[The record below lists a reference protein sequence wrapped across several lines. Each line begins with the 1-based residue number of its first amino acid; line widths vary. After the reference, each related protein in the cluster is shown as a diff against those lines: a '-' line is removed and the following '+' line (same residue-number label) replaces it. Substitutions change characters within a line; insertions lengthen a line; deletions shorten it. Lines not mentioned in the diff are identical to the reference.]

1 MADGR
6 HHHHSRRAPTTDAF
20 DAAELTRSFE
30 HLLRNKRFD
39 RLHGLSRSRARTQ
52 SPSPAPLRSQPPH
65 PSQAPPPPPSSTTQ
79 SQPPSPSPSLRGLP
93 IVPHP
98 PQDSNAVRFRNLLHV
113 LSVTPTKYENPG
125 LLDDALSVIPLDRL
139 YSEADEE
146 SQIFQAQARSL
157 KKRAE
162 WGYQDCVIRAL
173 LRWFKRSFFQ
183 WVNNPPCSR
192 CCMPTIAQDR
202 APPTPDEAAR
212 GATRVELYRCAQ
224 PSCGAYERFPRYSDV
239 WQLLQTRR
247 GRVGEWANCFSM
259 FCRALGGRVRWVW
272 NSEDY
277 VWTEVYSEHQKRWVH
292 VDACEEAWD
301 QPRLYA
307 EGWGRK
313 MSYCIAFSIEGAT
326 DVTRRYV
333 RNPSKHGAPRSR
345 VPEEVLVWVIQ
356 EIRKMRRDNLGKDD
370 HKRLLK
376 EDDREEREMRMY
388 TVCSLAAELNNLMLN
403 PPSTRSDEQKRPPT
417 ADSPAAW
424 ANNVQRSGHSGPDG
438 SQGNR

>member
-1 MADGR
+1 
-6 HHHHSRRAPTTDAF
+6 
-20 DAAELTRSFE
+20 
-30 HLLRNKRFD
+30 
-39 RLHGLSRSRARTQ
+39 
-52 SPSPAPLRSQPPH
+52 
-65 PSQAPPPPPSSTTQ
+65 
-79 SQPPSPSPSLRGLP
+79 
-93 IVPHP
+93 
-98 PQDSNAVRFRNLLHV
+98 
-113 LSVTPTKYENPG
+113 
-125 LLDDALSVIPLDRL
+125 
-139 YSEADEE
+139 
-146 SQIFQAQARSL
+146 
-157 KKRAE
+157 
-162 WGYQDCVIRAL
+162 
-173 LRWFKRSFFQ
+173 
-183 WVNNPPCSR
+183 
-192 CCMPTIAQDR
+192 
-202 APPTPDEAAR
+202 
-212 GATRVELYRCAQ
+212 
-224 PSCGAYERFPRYSDV
+224 
-239 WQLLQTRR
+239 
-247 GRVGEWANCFSM
+247 M

-333 RNPSKHGAPRSR
+333 RNPAKHGAPRSR
-345 VPEEVLVWVIQ
+345 VSEEVLVWVIQ

-403 PPSTRSDEQKRPPT
+403 PPSTRSDEQKRPQA

-424 ANNVQRSGHSGPDG
+424 ANNLQRSGHSGPDG
-438 SQGNR
+438 SQGR